1 MKIRAIGISIFFAT
15 MIVNWAYSQKVAPVS
30 LGAQQIDQLKA
41 GTLLIKLNTQSA
53 RIKHRL
59 DNSQKSKAKSL
70 MDEMEKEQNEIIN
83 AFKDHYT
90 FSDYYFFY
98 SDDSDKVLKER
109 KFDTLFKEKGNPI
122 TDIPTLTNT
131 FLLVLGVAPGYST
144 VDKYKFVLHQLT
156 ADGLSPIDK
165 TMPKVFKT
173 QSRKLFSNKY
183 DFPNSVIRMVERLEK
198 FHLKVHEQ

>member
-1 MKIRAIGISIFFAT
+1 MRDIGFCIFLASM
-15 MIVNWAYSQKVAPVS
+15 MINWAYSQEKELVT
-30 LGAQQIDQLKA
+30 LGTEQIDQLKA
-41 GTLLIKLNTQSA
+41 GTLLVKLNTQSA
-53 RIKHRL
+53 RIKYRL
-59 DNSQKSKAKSL
+59 DNGQKSKAQSL
-70 MDEMEKEQNEIIN
+70 IEEIEKEQNEIIN
-83 AFKDHYT
+83 AFIDNYT

-122 TDIPTLTNT
+122 SDISALSNT
-131 FLLVLGVAPGYST
+131 FVLVLGVAPGYST

-165 TMPKVFKT
+165 IMPKVFKT

-183 DFPNSVIRMVERLEK
+183 DFPNSVLRMVERLEK
-198 FHLKVHEQ
+198 FHLKVHEK